1 MSATHR
7 PTARD
12 WFVVFACLVC
22 QIGMGAGGYIFP
34 VFLKPVT
41 EALGWSRVDYALATP
56 IMSSTVALTG
66 PLVGW
71 SSDRHGPRLV
81 LGAGSVLMSVA
92 LLGAG
97 MMQSLAQF
105 YVVALA
111 IGVAVAC
118 LGDLP
123 TGAAIA
129 HRFRQRRGLALG
141 VVYIGSN
148 IGGALVP
155 LVAALLA
162 ADASWRSGFIGIG
175 AVLWVVLLPMAL
187 SVTAAG
193 GADEALRLG
202 SGQAAPS
209 RSNAEAE
216 RLDWRALLRER
227 DFWLLFW
234 VLAVFYVYRLGV
246 NTHLPAFLSDLG
258 YSQIEA
264 ATSFSVT
271 LALGIAGKLLAG
283 TIADRV
289 GARAAVIGNFA
300 LIAVASALLLRP
312 GAWGAMPIFLLLHG
326 AATAAE
332 DVVVPLMVAQRFGID
347 ALGRVYGLLLLALVP
362 GGWLGPALGGWS
374 FDATGGYGAAFVAFV
389 VTNITAVVALVAVRS
404 MPPREPLPV

>member
-1 MSATHR
+1 VLPRSADANG
-7 PTARD
+7 ARD

-56 IMSSTVALTG
+56 IMSTTVALAG

-71 SSDRHGPRLV
+71 SADRHGPRVV
-81 LGAGSVLMSVA
+81 LGAGSLLMSAA

-97 MMQSLAQF
+97 MMQSLGQF

-123 TGAAIA
+123 TGAAVA
-129 HRFRQRRGLALG
+129 HRFRHRRGLALG

-155 LVAALLA
+155 LLATVLA
-162 ADASWRSGFIGIG
+162 AGATWRSGFLGIG

-193 GADEALRLG
+193 GADEA
-202 SGQAAPS
+202 APS
-209 RSNAEAE
+209 RAGAEAE

-258 YSQIEA
+258 YSQLEA
-264 ATSFSVT
+264 ATSFSAT

-300 LIAVASALLLRP
+300 LIAIASALLLRP
-312 GAWGAMPIFLLLHG
+312 GAWGAMPMFLLLHG

-347 ALGRVYGLLLLALVP
+347 ALGRVYGVLLLALVP

-374 FDATGGYGAAFVAFV
+374 FDATGGYSAAFVAFAV
-389 VTNITAVVALVAVRS
+389 ANVTAVGALAAVRPRLS
-404 MPPREPLPV
+404 RREPSLV